1 MYQQVLGNLLS
12 RIDNCLHRHSREV
25 QAVWASA
32 AVVEYSVLTAGALKL
47 QTSVLSNDYAN
58 SKAALDVR
66 LAQEQ
71 HVSVSIDVWK
81 SNCSQAA
88 YVCDVRLAD
97 GTTSLLG
104 AQEVSSAADTAVGVS
119 GRAHL
124 TAVYASIL

>member
-1 MYQQVLGNLLS
+1 MLPFSHIL
-12 RIDNCLHRHSREV
+12 C
-25 QAVWASA
+25 WA
-32 AVVEYSVLTAGALKL
+32 AGALKL
-47 QTSVLSNDYAN
+47 QTSVLTSEYAK

-88 YVCDVRLAD
+88 YACNVRLAD

-104 AQEVSSAADTAVGVS
+104 AQEVPNNADPAVGAS

-124 TAVYASIL
+124 TCIALKCKTQHCLY